1 MNFII
6 YPDNLNVEESGVNEF
21 DKILEE
27 ELIHRGI
34 DFNTRRIVNTLRR
47 FQINEKYKLNRGINN
62 SDIYE
67 DEKMG
72 LKQSRPTQKEI
83 EKSILPVDSNDL
95 LVSIKEVC
103 SAGSSKD
110 ILNGELTP
118 PRNKNIG
125 LSNILMKKHADIK
138 SDKLHDEFILKSLFE
153 PSIIDKHRRNEHDI
167 YCKIKCNSAELRKNM
182 NTSLFMNILSSTK
195 WECPI
200 CTDEDKPYMIVT
212 GCAHLYCHECITDL
226 INKDKSDDIHFT
238 CSICMRVCSR
248 YDISLI
254 EP

>member
-95 LVSIKEVC
+95 
-103 SAGSSKD
+103 
-110 ILNGELTP
+110 
-118 PRNKNIG
+118 
-125 LSNILMKKHADIK
+125 
-138 SDKLHDEFILKSLFE
+138 
-153 PSIIDKHRRNEHDI
+153 
-167 YCKIKCNSAELRKNM
+167 
-182 NTSLFMNILSSTK
+182 
-195 WECPI
+195 
-200 CTDEDKPYMIVT
+200 
-212 GCAHLYCHECITDL
+212 
-226 INKDKSDDIHFT
+226 
-238 CSICMRVCSR
+238 
-248 YDISLI
+248 
-254 EP
+254 